1 MVEQYATLDITAHLV
16 LQFKYHA
23 QLVPIIHH
31 KGSLLW
37 QIALSALQVHIVKAV
52 VWHSPLVYVTRITI
66 AHRVAS
72 LLRQSFVPR
81 VSCVAQDQPL
91 RKIATPWL
99 PECIKIKLDKVHVNN
114 VRLDTD
120 VTRWL
125 YNIVAR
131 ISIVH
136 LETWTGFN
144 AQTEHLLD
152 YIMLHL

>member
-1 MVEQYATLDITAHLV
+1 MVEQYATLDITVHLV

-23 QLVPIIHH
+23 QLVHIIPH

-37 QIALSALQVHIVKAV
+37 QIAYSAQPVLIVKAV

-72 LLRQSFVPR
+72 LPRQSFVPR

-91 RKIATPWL
+91 RKIVTHWL
-99 PECIKIKLDKVHVNN
+99 PECIKIKLDKAHVNN
-114 VRLDTD
+114 VLLDTD

-125 YNIVAR
+125 YNNVVR

-144 AQTEHLLD
+144 AQVEHLLD